1 MLRHGEAQA
10 QAGQDSLR
18 ALTERGRQQARS
30 AAEVMRGVRWRGLLH
45 SPYRRAVQTTEE
57 VCAALGL
64 DFAEARGV
72 SWLTPDTPVART
84 LEELALLEEGDW
96 LLVSHQPLVGELAS
110 CLLHGHRQQPLAMA
124 TASLAVF
131 EAALPLAGMMALLQ
145 HRHVAD

>member
-1 MLRHGEAQA
+1 M
-10 QAGQDSLR
+10 
-18 ALTERGRQQARS
+18 
-30 AAEVMRGVRWRGLLH
+30 
-45 SPYRRAVQTTEE
+45 
-57 VCAALGL
+57 
-64 DFAEARGV
+64 